1 MWLTVVGCLSCC
13 LVRGDPIG
21 YEVSL
26 TIKLNSSSPSG
37 TYIDPRLVEL
47 NGITYSGAVGG
58 MDVYR
63 YDQGDE
69 SKGYPINKDH
79 YFIVL
84 DQDNDDALLV
94 HGPIKDHEHWLTR
107 LPDLPDGIIVIDSLE
122 D

>member
-1 MWLTVVGCLSCC
+1 
-13 LVRGDPIG
+13 VRGDPIG